1 MKFRSTLLLLL
12 ALALLSGAYWGM
24 LRRGR
29 HTAER
34 AAEAARLFDFQG
46 KDVRRLTLEQ
56 INQPAVAGERGEDGK
71 WRITAPNDTIPPLQ
85 MLWDRVADNLS
96 TLRSQRTVAETV
108 ADPAEYG
115 LDVPALTV
123 TVEAG
128 DAPPATVV
136 FGDVE
141 PTQRHRYARLN
152 DGPLFLADTR
162 EFFEVNRSLEELRHR
177 FLVEDRE
184 ADILEFRFAWIWTG
198 TDAAPPEDQPAV
210 GEESTEVV
218 VRRAAPGEP
227 WRLDAPLEAMADQEK
242 VDEVVKEVQFA
253 VGREFV
259 DAPESLSDY
268 GLSPAAA
275 RITVVDNKSGR
286 AQNILLGA
294 VDGEKG
300 GVWAQV
306 AGQRAVFQMDGHLM
320 MILPR
325 KPDAWRETRLITRRL
340 SELNRV
346 DYRRGE
352 ETLVLERAADGAWS
366 LTAPALPEVNQF
378 AVSGFLAVLKESRGE
393 PLDAAPA
400 ALPGGAAA
408 PEVSIT
414 LSHDDGAT
422 AQLSLWPNPD
432 DPALWYATQDS
443 GGAVALRGVAV
454 DALLLTADEFRSTEL
469 LRFNRPDAEV
479 LEFQFENLGVVLEKR
494 HGQWVVTRPETLR
507 LKNQSDAEAL
517 LAAVSPLRI
526 TGLAAPGV
534 PSDPAAYGLDQPV
547 FTLYVRM
554 APVAPPAAG
563 ERIGPLRIGG
573 VSPENSRERFAT
585 LEGKPGVFRVSQDVV
600 DALRDALQGL
610 EEVSSS

>member
-24 LRRGR
+24 RRHGR
-29 HTAER
+29 RQVEE
-34 AAEAARLFDFQG
+34 AAVAARLFPFAG
-46 KDVRRLTLEQ
+46 KDVRRLTVAQ
-56 INQPAVAGERGEDGK
+56 VSRPAVTGERGPDGK

-85 MLWDRVADNLS
+85 PLWDRVADSLS
-96 TLRSQRTVAETV
+96 TLRNQRTVAETV
-108 ADPAEYG
+108 ADPAQYG

-128 DAPPATVV
+128 DAPPATLV

-152 DGPLFLADTR
+152 DGPLFLAATE

-198 TDAAPPEDQPAV
+198 SDAAPPEEQPAV

-218 VRRAAPGEP
+218 VRRADAASE
-227 WRLDAPLEAMADQEK
+227 WRLIAPLEAAADQEK
-242 VDEVVKEVQFA
+242 VAEAVNEVQFA
-253 VGREFV
+253 VGRDFV
-259 DAPESLSDY
+259 DAPENLSDY

-275 RITVVDNKSGR
+275 RITVMDARNGR
-286 AQNILLGA
+286 ARNILLGE

-306 AGQRAVFQMDGHLM
+306 SGQKAVFLMDAQIM
-320 MILPR
+320 MLLPR
-325 KPDAWRETRLITRRL
+325 KPDGWRETRLITRRL
-340 SELNRV
+340 SELKKV
-346 DYRRGE
+346 EYRRGE
-352 ETLVLERAADGAWS
+352 ETLVLERGADGAWS
-366 LTAPALPEVNQF
+366 LVSPALPEVNQF

-393 PLDAAPA
+393 PLDAAPET
-400 ALPGGAAA
+400 LPGGGA
-408 PEVSIT
+408 PQVAIT
-414 LSHDDGAT
+414 LSHDDGASAT
-422 AQLSLWPNPD
+422 LSLWPG
-432 DPALWYATQDS
+432 AGEASLWYATQDS
-443 GGAVALRGVAV
+443 GGVVALRGVAA
-454 DALLLTADEFRSTEL
+454 DALLLTADTFRSKEL
-469 LRFNRPDAEV
+469 LRVSRPDVEG

-526 TGLAAPGV
+526 TGLAAPEAPPDLSV
-534 PSDPAAYGLDQPV
+534 YGLDKPV

-585 LEGKPGVFRVSQDVV
+585 LEGKAGVFRVSQDAV
-600 DALRDALQGL
+600 DALRDAVQGL

>member
-12 ALALLSGAYWGM
+12 ALALLSGVYWGM
-24 LRRGR
+24 RQRGR
-29 HTAER
+29 RTAER

-46 KDVRRLTLEQ
+46 KDVRRLTLAQ
-56 INQPAVAGERGEDGK
+56 VGQPAVTGERGADGA

-96 TLRSQRTVAETV
+96 TLRSQRTVAETP

-128 DAPPATVV
+128 DAAPATVV

-152 DGPLFLADTR
+152 GGPLLLADTR

-218 VRRAAPGEP
+218 VRRAAAGEP
-227 WRLDAPLEAMADQEK
+227 WRLEAPLDAMADQEK

-259 DAPESLSDY
+259 DAPENLSDY

-275 RITVVDNKSGR
+275 RITVVDGKSGR

-306 AGQRAVFQMDGHLM
+306 AGQRAVFQMDAQIM
-320 MILPR
+320 MLLPR

-340 SELNRV
+340 SELKKV
-346 DYRRGE
+346 EYRRGE
-352 ETLVLERAADGAWS
+352 ETLVLERGADGAWS

-393 PLDAAPA
+393 PLDVAPET
-400 ALPGGAAA
+400 LPGGVA
-408 PEVSIT
+408 PQVSIT

-422 AQLSLWPNPD
+422 ASLSLWPSPD
-432 DPALWYATQDS
+432 NASLWYATQDS
-443 GGAVALRGVAV
+443 GGVVALRGVAV
-454 DALLLTADEFRSTEL
+454 DALLLTADKFRSMEL

-479 LEFQFENLGVVLEKR
+479 LEFQFENLGAVLERR

-526 TGLAAPGV
+526 TGLAAPEAPRDLSV
-534 PSDPAAYGLDQPV
+534 YGLDKPV

-585 LEGKPGVFRVSQDVV
+585 LEGKAGVFRVSQDAV
-600 DALRDALQGL
+600 DALRDALEGL
-610 EEVSSS
+610 EEVPSS